1 MTGCWGELRPLTWS
15 AVLLA
20 AAYVWIRSFAAFCH
34 GLTFERVS
42 ARAGG
47 DAGGVAKTKK
57 AVAEKQG
64 PKVVAS
70 RKRVVQA
77 NSSED
82 EDSAFDK
89 HPGHASKSEPQA
101 KAQARAQA
109 AKGKGKK
116 VMGSEDEDDAD
127 DDDAEISEA
136 EESDEDFES
145 DEDDDFRGKKG
156 KGKRLSDKGGK
167 QTGKGKK
174 QAHTK
179 TTPASRSKK
188 LSPPDKMRHRNPSVR
203 SRAKPALSRVCIHFC
218 ATLMSI
224 FRVARPRKCRL
235 WMCPLETPVRSTS
248 KQQRGEG
255 EQNRRKPS
263 PNLPSVTLV
272 SKLLWA
278 RAADQALS
286 LFSPLPRSRRPRRK
300 ALTRP
305 LISPQ
310 ALAPSRWSHCKCAER
325 RVTAESMC
333 RMCLCFDTVSCL
345 VHA

>member
-188 LSPPDKMRHRNPSVR
+188 LSPPDKMPSHRNPTVR
-203 SRAKPALSRVCIHFC
+203 SRAKPSLFRVCIHFC
-218 ATLMSI
+218 VTLKSV

-286 LFSPLPRSRRPRRK
+286 LFPPLPRSRRPRSRRPRRK
-300 ALTRP
+300 ALPRP
-305 LISPQ
+305 LISQQ

-333 RMCLCFDTVSCL
+333 
-345 VHA
+345 

>member
-1 MTGCWGELRPLTWS
+1 
-15 AVLLA
+15 
-20 AAYVWIRSFAAFCH
+20 VWIRCLAAFCH

-42 ARAGG
+42 ARAGSDG
-47 DAGGVAKTKK
+47 GGVGKTKK
-57 AVAEKQG
+57 ALAEKQG
-64 PKVVAS
+64 PKVVVS

-89 HPGHASKSEPQA
+89 HPGHASESEPQA
-101 KAQARAQA
+101 KAQARAQV
-109 AKGKGKK
+109 AKGRGKK
-116 VMGSEDEDDAD
+116 VIGSQDEDDADDAD
-127 DDDAEISEA
+127 DDDAAISEA

-145 DEDDDFRGKKG
+145 DEDDDFKGKKG

-174 QAHTK
+174 QAHAK

-188 LSPPDKMRHRNPSVR
+188 LSPPGKMPSHRNPPVR
-203 SRAKPALSRVCIHFC
+203 SPAKPALFRVCIHSC
-218 ATLMSI
+218 VTLMST

-235 WMCPLETPVRSTS
+235 WMWPLETPVRSTRR
-248 KQQRGEG
+248 QQRGEG
-255 EQNRRKPS
+255 GQSRRRPS

-278 RAADQALS
+278 RADQALS
-286 LFSPLPRSRRPRRK
+286 LFPPLPRPRPPPPPSLPRSRRPRRK
-300 ALTRP
+300 ALHRP
-305 LISPQ
+305 LASQQ

-325 RVTAESMC
+325 RVTAKSMC
-333 RMCLCFDTVSCL
+333 
-345 VHA
+345 